1 MLGKSKGSI
10 GTSTQHRGHTLETRD
25 PQSEAAGG
33 EYWRMTVGGGEEQAG
48 GQEDKGAL
56 QT

>member
-1 MLGKSKGSI
+1 M
-10 GTSTQHRGHTLETRD
+10 TSTQHRGHTLETRD
-25 PQSEAAGG
+25 PRSEAAGG